1 MPGQGTVGQFVGE
14 NLLVRF
20 FNKRAR
26 GLCVRWDRPIG
37 ESVFDYFAKWRVCL
51 VDVLA
56 CLHEILVTTA
66 NLQVSNRLSAPE
78 SIFSLADESVSGR
91 HRAGIYKVQGAVS
104 VFCRSHFEVSR

>member
-1 MPGQGTVGQFVGE
+1 MQFVGE
-14 NLLVRF
+14 NLLVRL
-20 FNKRAR
+20 FNTNGHGVYAF
-26 GLCVRWDRPIG
+26 GGIG
-37 ESVFDYFAKWRVCL
+37 QSVFDYFAKWRVCL

-56 CLHEILVTTA
+56 CLHEVLVTTA

-91 HRAGIYKVQGAVS
+91 HRVGIYKVQGAVS